1 MAESHIE
8 IVTIITRIHE
18 IDKWKGAITLPL
30 SSIGKAV
37 IHGYD
42 HTIIDV
48 CTPLAA
54 LSSNTSHLMP
64 L

>member
-30 SSIGKAV
+30 SSIGKAGTQGV
-37 IHGYD
+37 
-42 HTIIDV
+42 TR
-48 CTPLAA
+48 
-54 LSSNTSHLMP
+54 
-64 L
+64 